1 MKKLILLSLILLRM
15 WGFLSAQKVPY
26 NVVFDIT
33 SKDTVVHQM
42 VMRWV
47 KEIVND
53 DPSANVEV
61 VFYGKS
67 LDMITKDR
75 SVVADSV
82 VKYAANKHVSFRVCE
97 VALKNNNIEKSQL
110 LDGVGTVPDGIYEII
125 SKQHAGWGYIKASR

>member
-1 MKKLILLSLILLRM
+1 MKKIILLSAALLM
-15 WGFLSAQKVPY
+15 LLNLSFAQKVPY
-26 NVVFDIT
+26 NVVFDVT

-47 KEIVND
+47 KEILKA
-53 DPSANVEV
+53 DPGANIEV

-75 SVVADSV
+75 SVVADTL
-82 VKYAANKHVSFRVCE
+82 VKYAAVKNVSFRVCE
-97 VALKNNNIEKSQL
+97 VAMKNNNIEKSQL

-125 SKQHAGWGYIKASR
+125 SKQHQGWGYIKASR